1 MKIKDKTKDPVHI
14 RNYKKQRNYVVNLNK
29 QVKLDYFRK
38 NDSNDNKR
46 FWVNCK
52 PYFSNILK
60 LILIL

>member
-1 MKIKDKTKDPVHI
+1 MKIKDKNKDHVHI

-38 NDSNDNKR
+38 NDSNDNKP

-52 PYFSNILK
+52 PHFSNILK